1 MFAEYWNIMKIKEG
15 AHQCDLERLQNG
27 DVLGEALNN
36 FQTMTLHHL
45 IQRLWKAE
53 KCKLELFFFPSPG
66 KKSKV

>member
-1 MFAEYWNIMKIKEG
+1 MFAEYWNIMKGRISVTLKES
-15 AHQCDLERLQNG
+15 LQNG

-45 IQRLWKAE
+45 IQRL
-53 KCKLELFFFPSPG
+53 CPG